1 MLQASTG
8 TSSPRPHKSQSVCFF
23 LIAFIANLTLFA
35 YICNVMNKLSRLKY
49 FMTFGIWNR
58 EEHENGWCKR
68 TGLNV
73 VRKMYMAIRLFI
85 ERGHVDYATQL
96 SFSTILA
103 IVPIFAMIFA
113 IGRGFGLS
121 KYIETANRRPPSQSS
136 HWPTPTCS
144 MHRQACLSASVC
156 CSCSIVC

>member
-73 VRKMYMAIRLFI
+73 VRKMYMAIRLFRTLQI
-85 ERGHVDYATQL
+85 HRNMAPKHLRQPTAGCRVNHLV
-96 SFSTILA
+96 
-103 IVPIFAMIFA
+103 
-113 IGRGFGLS
+113 GRL
-121 KYIETANRRPPSQSS
+121 
-136 HWPTPTCS
+136 
-144 MHRQACLSASVC
+144 LSAACTDRPIYRHRSAVHAL
-156 CSCSIVC
+156 